1 MRRMMKLADSGN
13 TNQLSKQN
21 LEINPSHPIVRKL
34 AAARTVDADAAR
46 DAAEQMYDNAL
57 IAAGLLDDPRTMLN
71 RLNVLLERSLSVA
84 KAKE

>member
-1 MRRMMKLADSGN
+1 MVYCIVLYCLVLPCPVLCTYRICRLADSGN

-46 DAAEQMYDNAL
+46 DAAEQVCNIQYKY
-57 IAAGLLDDPRTMLN
+57 I
-71 RLNVLLERSLSVA
+71 
-84 KAKE
+84 